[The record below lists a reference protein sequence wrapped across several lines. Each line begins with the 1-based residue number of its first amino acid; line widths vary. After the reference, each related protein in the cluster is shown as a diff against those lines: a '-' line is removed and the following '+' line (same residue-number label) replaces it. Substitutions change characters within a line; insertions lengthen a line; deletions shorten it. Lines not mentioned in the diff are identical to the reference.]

1 MARGHARRAPPLR
14 GRRCYLVITPCLSHL
29 CLLFEAAGVCM
40 ACAWHVHGACFVTL
54 RGIYVVRAGPPLH
67 MVAGLNLSGLSSGT
81 VHRAVG
87 VSSAGRVHDASWDTE
102 SLFLTLQV
110 ILLLPLSYDGPSPSR
125 PMPTGVTRLSPP
137 CLTLTLQAILDR
149 PSVAPVHRGSSVG
162 HALRRLITERRASP
176 GIEVV

>member
-14 GRRCYLVITPCLSHL
+14 GRRCYLVITPCLSPVPSLRGRRRVHGMCTACAL
-29 CLLFEAAGVCM
+29 LLFEAYTS
-40 ACAWHVHGACFVTL
+40 FVQ
-54 RGIYVVRAGPPLH
+54 GPPSH

-137 CLTLTLQAILDR
+137 CLNLTLQAILDR